1 MMKRLFCILLSL
13 MMLTAASFA
22 LAEDAAV
29 ETAAEETAV
38 VEPAA
43 EETSEPVLLVTVNGE
58 EIWSNSDYL
67 QMILSYYLDVAESN
81 GYDITDQGM
90 LDTINWYSLQ
100 YTMRTTVLRQK
111 AAELGL
117 DQLTDEEKAEM
128 EAGGKEQWAALIDY
142 YISSTGAITDTA
154 TDDEKAAAR
163 ADAEAELLKYGY
175 TEEMM
180 ISQYTEEASEQLL
193 TDRLK
198 AYLTADKTVTDEEVQ
213 AYFDDLVKDDK
224 ESYENDVGSYEFYSR
239 YYGQP
244 SYYTPEG
251 YRGVTH
257 ILLKVDDELLN
268 TWKDLSARL
277 EEQKSDA
284 QAETVA
290 PAETAADAE
299 PTAEPEPT
307 EEPVTEEMVKAAE
320 QAILD
325 SVRPTVDEIKA
336 KLAGGTSF
344 DDLIKEYGQDPG
356 MEDDATRAEGYAVH
370 KDSILWDPAFT
381 EAAMALQKIGDV
393 GEPIVG
399 QYGVHILH
407 YLRDIPGGAVELTDE
422 MKEEFRSTMLSE
434 IQNEALNSALDQW
447 MEEGNIVYT
456 EAGED
461 WKLTDPA
468 PAASE
473 EAPAEETDA
482 AAEETANP

>member
-1 MMKRLFCILLSL
+1 
-13 MMLTAASFA
+13 
-22 LAEDAAV
+22 
-29 ETAAEETAV
+29 
-38 VEPAA
+38 
-43 EETSEPVLLVTVNGE
+43 
-58 EIWSNSDYL
+58 
-67 QMILSYYLDVAESN
+67 
-81 GYDITDQGM
+81 
-90 LDTINWYSLQ
+90 
-100 YTMRTTVLRQK
+100 
-111 AAELGL
+111 
-117 DQLTDEEKAEM
+117 
-128 EAGGKEQWAALIDY
+128 
-142 YISSTGAITDTA
+142 
-154 TDDEKAAAR
+154 
-163 ADAEAELLKYGY
+163 
-175 TEEMM
+175 M

-381 EAAMALQKIGDV
+381 EAAMALEKIGDV
-393 GEPIVG
+393 GEPVVG